1 MKSTGCYCQG
11 MAQSGID
18 KVPPGPKLDAI
29 KAEKGFGWKTF
40 RSM

>member
-1 MKSTGCYCQG
+1 MSYHAHFVGLPPQV

-29 KAEKGFGWKTF
+29 TAEKVFG
-40 RSM
+40 